1 MSNNPFKPPDSDMK
15 NRPSGPPGE
24 PPVQGSPLKAVLT
37 GLVVDLGGSTVISIV
52 LSLLYHAQLARSGM
66 SEDQITD
73 AMNHIPPQ
81 SMFQIWGILLGALC
95 SVAGG
100 FVCARIVRRDEVRVG
115 AVMAALSGFVSLLL
129 GGATSDDMTLLLTL
143 CTVACVMLGVKYGRE
158 ANRRDAAPVTTPR
171 DTPQP

>member
-1 MSNNPFKPPDSDMK
+1 MSNNPFKPPDADMK
-15 NRPSGPPGE
+15 NRSSGPGE
-24 PPVQGSPLKAVLT
+24 SPVPGSPLKAVLT

-52 LSLLYHAQLARSGM
+52 LGLLYRAQLAGSGM
-66 SEDQITD
+66 SEDQIAD

-81 SMFQIWGILLGALC
+81 STVEICAILLSALC

-100 FVCARIVRRDEVRVG
+100 FACARIVRRDELRVG
-115 AVMAALSGFVSLLL
+115 AVMAALSGFASLLL

-158 ANRRDAAPVTTPR
+158 ANRRDEAPATPPS
-171 DTPQP
+171 DTSKP